1 MSFKLKKVLIFGGGT
16 MGTDLSV
23 RFAKSGISAV
33 VFARAGKTHDTFW
46 SRASIS
52 ASDLEVDINDL
63 DIQLCDELDQIPWD
77 ELELVVE
84 NVSESLA
91 IKREVFS
98 VLAKR
103 VHKHTIV
110 TSNSSTFS
118 ISKIAR
124 DFPLANRCFGLHFFM
139 PAHLV
144 PLVEL
149 VLGAQSEKAT
159 ALELR
164 VELEKL
170 GLTTVLVEKDVPGF
184 LANRIQA
191 SMMREVW
198 NVIESGIASP
208 EDVDKA
214 VRYGFGFR
222 LMAAGP
228 VMQKEISG
236 LDVTFEAGKSVFPDL
251 SNATA
256 PPSVLAKKIENGNFG
271 MKTGR
276 GFWSWTQSE
285 ALHRRAEYIRVLK
298 ESLKILKSVD

>member
-46 SRASIS
+46 SRASVS

-118 ISKIAR
+118 ISKIAQ

-251 SNATA
+251 SNANE

-285 ALHRRAEYIRVLK
+285 AQHRRAEYIRVLK